1 MSIHNEL
8 VPVDA
13 TPAAPAARALQFRAV
28 VPQRTIATP
37 AAGEPAIRRSR
48 SATDVALR
56 VCHVMPGDLW
66 AGAEM
71 HLLMTARFL
80 STQPNVAMS
89 VVLFNEGRLA
99 RELRQIGVHVTV
111 LDEAR
116 IGAIALVQQLTGIFR
131 AERINVV
138 HTHKYKDGVLGALAA
153 WRAGVPHFVRT
164 MHGFPEPMSG
174 WNRVKSSLYYA
185 LDRRVLRHSADLII
199 AVSRRMAEDLRESG
213 FRPTMVTWIHNG
225 VDVRQVRAACPRDA
239 VRRELGIDHD
249 VLLIGTAGRL
259 SAIKGQEGLLRAAA
273 RILETHPTARFLIVG
288 DGPLG
293 SHLLS
298 TASALRID
306 HACHFLGPR
315 ADVFDVMAALDIFV
329 LPSLNEGI
337 PMALLEAM
345 TLGTPVVAAAVGGI
359 PEVVQHRVNGL
370 LVPAAD
376 DQALADACLELAAD
390 PSWAQALAAQA
401 RRSIADGFSHECSGE
416 ALLYAYRGLTL
427 VANARGDAR

>member
-1 MSIHNEL
+1 MS
-8 VPVDA
+8 
-13 TPAAPAARALQFRAV
+13 
-28 VPQRTIATP
+28 
-37 AAGEPAIRRSR
+37 
-48 SATDVALR
+48 
-56 VCHVMPGDLW
+56 GDLW

-71 HLLMTARFL
+71 QLLMTARFL
-80 STQPNVAMS
+80 SRQPNVGLS
-89 VVLFNEGRLA
+89 VILFNEGRLA

-116 IGAIALVQQLTGIFR
+116 TGAFALVRQLTGIFR
-131 AERINVV
+131 AQRFDVV
-138 HTHKYKDGVLGALAA
+138 HTHKYKEGVLGALAA

-164 MHGFPEPMSG
+164 MHGLAEPMTG
-174 WNRVKSSLYYA
+174 WNRVKSSLYHA
-185 LDRRVLRHSADLII
+185 LDRLTLRRAADLII

-225 VDVRQVRAACPRDA
+225 VDVGQVRAACPRDA

-249 VLLIGTAGRL
+249 VLLVGTAGRL

-273 RILETHPTARFLIVG
+273 RILDTHPTARFLIVG

-293 SHLLS
+293 SHLLA

-306 HACHFLGPR
+306 HACHFIGPR
-315 ADVFDVMAALDIFV
+315 ADVFDLMAALDIFV

-376 DQALADACLELAAD
+376 DQALAEACLELAAN
-390 PSWAQALAAQA
+390 PQWAQALAVQA
-401 RRSIADGFSHECSGE
+401 RRSIAEGFSHERSGE

-427 VANARGDAR
+427 ITHARGGER